1 MAVDDAGR
9 GRQQSRDAVEFGL
22 HALRLWRREPFE
34 IVDAIGARR
43 GLDLLDA
50 GELVVAGRDD
60 QFPEP
65 GMRDAVLSAI
75 EVEPFT
81 PFDAAARLQAP
92 LWIIEPAMDD
102 LAVARRGFEP
112 DRVGAFENDDLMP
125 GERQRARR
133 GEADDPGAD
142 DDRFDLV
149 HPTLAPVCR
158 LRPRRPR
165 RAYR

>member
-50 GELVVAGRDD
+50 GDLVVAGRDD

-75 EVEPFT
+75 GVEPFAA
-81 PFDAAARLQAP
+81 FAAAARLQAP
-92 LWIIEPAMDD
+92 LRIIEPAMDH
-102 LAVARRGFEP
+102 LAVARRGLEP
-112 DRVGAFENDDLMP
+112 DRVGAFENDDLLP
-125 GERQRARR
+125 GARQGARR
-133 GEADDPGAD
+133 GATDNPGAND
-142 DDRFDLV
+142 DCFDLA
-149 HPTLAPVCR
+149 HPPLAPVR
-158 LRPRRPR
+158 
-165 RAYR
+165 